1 MKLFAGAAPDLGN
14 IFERDSGFEED
25 CAGDLMLS
33 WMCWRSS
40 RSRGARAKVQLEKE
54 KGGGAMADTESLRVG
69 FPQIKC
75 MPCLIKCMNILG
87 M

>member
-1 MKLFAGAAPDLGN
+1 MVSGWKEPNSSPCRERRWAKGSSRAVKLFAGAAPDLGN

-40 RSRGARAKVQLEKE
+40 RS
-54 KGGGAMADTESLRVG
+54 
-69 FPQIKC
+69 
-75 MPCLIKCMNILG
+75 
-87 M
+87 